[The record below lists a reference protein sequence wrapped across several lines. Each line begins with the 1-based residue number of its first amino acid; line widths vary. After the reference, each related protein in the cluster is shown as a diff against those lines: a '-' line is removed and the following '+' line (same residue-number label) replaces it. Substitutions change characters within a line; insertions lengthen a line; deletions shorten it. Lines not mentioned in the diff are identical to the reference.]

1 MCREINV
8 SDYITRLAGSLGI
21 DTEGLVKSEEE
32 KMLEMKAVQ
41 DQQAAAMNQQMISKM
56 AEKATPEM
64 VKGMGDPM
72 QSPPSPE
79 MAN

>member
-1 MCREINV
+1 
-8 SDYITRLAGSLGI
+8 
-21 DTEGLVKSEEE
+21 
-32 KMLEMKAVQ
+32 MLEMKAAQ
-41 DQQAAAMNQQMISKM
+41 DQQAAAMNQQMISKK

-64 VKGMGDPM
+64 VKGMGAPM